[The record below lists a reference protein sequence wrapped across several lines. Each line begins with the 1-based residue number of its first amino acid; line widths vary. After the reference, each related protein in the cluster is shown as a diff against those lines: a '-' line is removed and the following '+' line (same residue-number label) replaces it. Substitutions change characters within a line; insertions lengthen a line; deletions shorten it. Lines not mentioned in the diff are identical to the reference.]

1 MNNETLE
8 KVLKCPTLPSLPA
21 VALKV
26 IDLTSNPAV
35 KMEELARTIQNDQG
49 LAAKILRTV
58 NSSFY
63 GLRKPCSTIHAAIVM
78 LGLGPVKTLA
88 LGFSLVSA
96 IGNKNSDGFDYSA
109 YWRRGLYTAVGA
121 KCIAEAAHIKQ
132 MDEAFLGGLLQDVG
146 VMAMYR
152 ALGNEYLGVMAS
164 TGGDH
169 RRLVQAELSALEIQ
183 HADIGAM
190 LAERWKLPR
199 DLVLP
204 VKYHERPTAAPM
216 ECAELIRCVGVGNI
230 IHDVLTDEDPTP
242 SMRKLYD
249 KAAYWFNLTPN
260 EIDAAVKRAAAG
272 AKELASLFALDT
284 GASADAEAI
293 LAMAS
298 EQSATV
304 TAEAAG
310 IEKGI
315 EAIVVSSGDT
325 DPMTGLIG
333 RIGFEKG
340 VKESYAK
347 LEDDAGMALVYI
359 VLDRWRAVQQKCGVE
374 ACDDYI
380 ADVAMM
386 LRKHFAPVKAMVCRP
401 SPDVFA
407 VVMPRAS
414 SELAIA
420 IAEKLRE
427 DVSAA
432 PGPASSPSAE
442 GESMSVSVG
451 VASTTRE
458 CSTPEQLVKAA
469 VSALQGA
476 RATGGNSV
484 RAQALGLAA

>member
-1 MNNETLE
+1 MNSETLE

-35 KMEELARTIQNDQG
+35 KMDELARTIQNDQG

-96 IGNKNSDGFDYSA
+96 VGNKSGDGFDYAA

-132 MDEAFLGGLLQDVG
+132 VDEAFLGGLLQD
-146 VMAMYR
+146 
-152 ALGNEYLGVMAS
+152 LGVMAFYRS
-164 TGGDH
+164 LGDEYLQVMQTTGGDH
-169 RRLVQAELSALEIQ
+169 RKLVQAELSTLEIQ

-199 DLVLP
+199 ELVLP

-230 IHDVLTDEDPTP
+230 IHDALTDEDPTP

-249 KAAYWFNLTPN
+249 KAGYWFNLTPN
-260 EIDAAVKRAAAG
+260 EVDAAVKRAALG
-272 AKELASLFALDT
+272 VKELSSLFALDT
-284 GASADAEAI
+284 GSSADAEAI
-293 LAMAS
+293 LAKAA
-298 EQSATV
+298 EQSADV
-304 TAEAAG
+304 VAEAAG
-310 IEKGI
+310 IDRGVD
-315 EAIVVSSGDT
+315 AIVIASGDT
-325 DPMTGLIG
+325 DPMTGLLG
-333 RIGFEKG
+333 RNGFERCI
-340 VKESYAK
+340 KESYAK
-347 LEDDAGMALVYI
+347 LDIEEPGMALVYI
-359 VLDRWRAVQQKCGVE
+359 VLDKWRAVMQKSTVDG
-374 ACDDYI
+374 CDDYI
-380 ADVAMM
+380 SDVAVM
-386 LRKHFAPVKAMVCRP
+386 LRKHFAAARGVVCRP

-407 VVMPRAS
+407 VVLPKS
-414 SELAIA
+414 TSELAIA
-420 IAEKLRE
+420 IAERFRE
-427 DVSAA
+427 EISATA
-432 PGPASSPSAE
+432 GPLAGNGEA
-442 GESMSVSVG
+442 ESMSASIG
-451 VASTTRE
+451 VASTSRDGI
-458 CSTPEQLVKAA
+458 SPEQLVKAA

-476 RATGGNSV
+476 RATGGNCV
-484 RAQALGLAA
+484 RAQVMGMAA

>member
-1 MNNETLE
+1 MNSETLE

-35 KMEELARTIQNDQG
+35 KMDDLARTIQNDQG

-96 IGNKNSDGFDYSA
+96 VGNKSSDGFDYSA

-152 ALGNEYLGVMAS
+152 ALGQEYLKVMEA

-169 RRLVQAELSALEIQ
+169 RRLVQAELSMLEMQ
-183 HADIGAM
+183 HADVGAM

-199 DLVLP
+199 ELVLP
-204 VKYHERPTAAPM
+204 VKYHERPTAAPL

-242 SMRKLYD
+242 AMRKLYD
-249 KAAYWFNLTPN
+249 KAAYWFNLTPG
-260 EIDAAVKRAAAG
+260 EIDNAVKRASTG
-272 AKELASLFALDT
+272 VKELSSLFALDT

-293 LAMAS
+293 LAKAS
-298 EQSATV
+298 AQSGDVA
-304 TAEAAG
+304 AEAAG
-310 IEKGI
+310 ISRGI
-315 EAIVVSSGDT
+315 EAIVVTTGDT
-325 DPMTGLIG
+325 DPMTGLVG
-333 RIGFEKG
+333 RIGFEKSI
-340 VKESYAK
+340 KESYGK
-347 LEDDAGMALVYI
+347 LDEEAGMALVYI
-359 VLDRWRAVQQKCGVE
+359 VLDKWRAVQQKCGIEV
-374 ACDDYI
+374 CDDYI
-380 ADVAMM
+380 ADVAVL
-386 LRKHFAPVKAMVCRP
+386 LRKHFAPVRAVVCRP

-407 VVMPRAS
+407 VVMPRAT

-420 IAEKLRE
+420 MADKFRE
-427 DVSAA
+427 DIAST
-432 PGPASSPSAE
+432 PGPVPAGG
-442 GESMSVSVG
+442 GEAASMSASIG
-451 VASTTRE
+451 VASATRDG
-458 CSTPEQLVKAA
+458 CTPEQLVKAA

-484 RAQALGLAA
+484 RAQAMGLAA

>member
-1 MNNETLE
+1 MNNETLD

-35 KMEELARTIQNDQG
+35 KMDELARTIQNDQG

-96 IGNKNSDGFDYSA
+96 VGNKSSDGFDYA
-109 YWRRGLYTAVGA
+109 GYWRRGLYTAVGA

-132 MDEAFLGGLLQDVG
+132 VDEAFLGGLLQDVG

-152 ALGNEYLGVMAS
+152 ALGTEYLAVMTE

-169 RRLVQAELSALEIQ
+169 RKLVQAELSAFEIQ

-216 ECAELIRCVGVGNI
+216 ECAELIRCVGVGNLL
-230 IHDVLTDEDPTP
+230 HDVLTDADPTP
-242 SMRKLYD
+242 AMRKLYD
-249 KAAYWFNLTPN
+249 KAGYWFNLTPTEVEN
-260 EIDAAVKRAAAG
+260 AVKRASAG
-272 AKELASLFALDT
+272 VKELSSLFALDT

-293 LAMAS
+293 LAKAS

-304 TAEAAG
+304 AAEAAG
-310 IEKGI
+310 VDRGI
-315 EAIVVSSGDT
+315 ETIVVTTGDT

-340 VKESYAK
+340 IKDSYAK

-359 VLDRWRAVQQKCGVE
+359 VLDRWRAVQQKCNVE
-374 ACDDYI
+374 SCDDYI
-380 ADVAMM
+380 SDVAML
-386 LRKHFAPVKAMVCRP
+386 LRKHFAPVRAMVCRP
-401 SPDVFA
+401 SQDVFA
-407 VVMPRAS
+407 VVMPKAS

-420 IAEKLRE
+420 IAERFRE
-427 DVSAA
+427 EISAS
-432 PGPASSPSAE
+432 PGPVPSAGGE
-442 GESMSVSVG
+442 PESMSASIG

-458 CSTPEQLVKAA
+458 CSTAEQLVKAA

-484 RAQALGLAA
+484 RAQALGMAA

>member
-1 MNNETLE
+1 MNNETID

-35 KMEELARTIQNDQG
+35 KMDELARTIQNDQG

-96 IGNKNSDGFDYSA
+96 IGSKSSDGFDYAA

-121 KCIAEAAHIKQ
+121 KCIAEAAQIKQ

-152 ALGNEYLGVMAS
+152 ALGDEYLSIMS
-164 TGGDH
+164 ETGGDH

-199 DLVLP
+199 ELVLP

-230 IHDVLTDEDPTP
+230 IHDVLTDADPTP

-249 KAAYWFNLTPN
+249 KASYWFNLTPG

-272 AKELASLFALDT
+272 VKELASLFALDT
-284 GASADAEAI
+284 GASADAETI
-293 LAMAS
+293 LAKAS

-304 TAEAAG
+304 AAEAAG
-310 IEKGI
+310 VERGI
-315 EAIVVSSGDT
+315 EAIVVTTGDT
-325 DPMTGLIG
+325 DPMTGLLG
-333 RIGFEKG
+333 RVGFERG
-340 VKESYAK
+340 VKDSYQQ
-347 LEDDAGMALVYI
+347 LQDDAGMALVYV
-359 VLDRWRAVQQKCGVE
+359 VLDRWRAVQHKCGIE

-380 ADVAMM
+380 ADVAVM
-386 LRKHFAPVKAMVCRP
+386 LRRHFAPVKAMVCRP
-401 SPDVFA
+401 STDVFA

-420 IAEKLRE
+420 IAERFRE
-427 DVSAA
+427 DI
-432 PGPASSPSAE
+432 ASSAGPKCAAD
-442 GESMSVSVG
+442 GQFESMSASIG
-451 VASTTRE
+451 VAATNRDS
-458 CSTPEQLVKAA
+458 STPEQLVKAA